1 MFRHSTEEQYEQAS
15 EAGTRHLFAL
25 GHFEFRDALD
35 GEGELHHFVLDS
47 SESEGSSGVFETD
60 QLAMYEF
67 MARFLAGEYEKREYR
82 LERSPAQDALLDT
95 LEIAAARARGGETTF
110 VFDDLEAGEW
120 DEDELEDEE
129 EPER

>member
-1 MFRHSTEEQYEQAS
+1 MFRQSTEEQYEQAS

-110 VFDDLEAGEW
+110 VFDDLDGVEEW
-120 DEDELEDEE
+120 DEELDDEE
-129 EPER
+129 EG